1 MAYTCECGCE
11 FKQQPPP
18 YFMRKHLASERHI
31 VMLNGGTRQDCS
43 HMVSLRSQLAADE
56 RTMGRLTCSLE
67 KGRLQKFID
76 KEKQELAELYAK
88 FKNIPEGTPVI
99 VEPKVPP
106 PPKPPKPPPMTE
118 EEKREH
124 KNMKERQRR
133 LEHKDDINAKRR
145 VKVTC
150 ECGMEVSKQYLAE
163 HIVRKQHATLM
174 QKKASKVETPPT
186 TSTTAIDI

>member
-56 RTMGRLTCSLE
+56 RTMGRLTCSIE
-67 KGRLQKFID
+67 KRRLHKFID

-124 KNMKERQRR
+124 KNMKQRQYN
-133 LEHKDDINAKRR
+133 ETHKDEIKAKRS
-145 VKVTC
+145 VKVAC
-150 ECGMEVSKQYLAE
+150 ECGMQISKWNIANHMAHGL
-163 HIVRKQHATLM
+163 HTKLM
-174 QKKASKVETPPT
+174 QKKAATAETQPT
-186 TSTTAIDI
+186 ANTTAIDI

>member
-1 MAYTCECGCE
+1 
-11 FKQQPPP
+11 
-18 YFMRKHLASERHI
+18 MRKHLASERHI
-31 VMLNGGTRQDCS
+31 VMMNGGTRQTCS
-43 HMVSLRSQLAADE
+43 RMVSLRNQIATDE
-56 RTMGRLTCSLE
+56 RAMGRRTCSIE
-67 KGRLQKFID
+67 KRRLQKFID
-76 KEKQELAELYAK
+76 KEKQELAELYVK
-88 FKNIPEGTPVI
+88 YKNMPEGTPI
-99 VEPKVPP
+99 TVEPKVPP

-174 QKKASKVETPPT
+174 QKKAATVETPPT
-186 TSTTAIDI
+186 TTTTAIDI